1 MHVKGKEAAVE
12 AYVLTGLRT
21 DVSITGSRVTDV
33 RDSQHGSEHVVDGGQ
48 QVGVE
53 GDA

>member
-1 MHVKGKEAAVE
+1 VKGKEAAVE
-12 AYVLTGLRT
+12 AYVLTGLR
-21 DVSITGSRVTDV
+21 VPQVTDL
-33 RDSQHGSEHVVDGGQ
+33 RESEHGSEHIVDGGQ